1 MEKQPNKISF
11 SEVCEVLK
19 NSGYK
24 IKEQEGT
31 EYMHFINSV
40 GNTITIKKEN
50 EIKTIYIRDILK
62 KIY

>member
-11 SEVCEVLK
+11 SEVCEILK

-31 EYMHFINSV
+31 EYIQYDEQTDKYITSGIGLDSLDDSFLIKNINY
-40 GNTITIKKEN
+40 K
-50 EIKTIYIRDILK
+50 
-62 KIY
+62 